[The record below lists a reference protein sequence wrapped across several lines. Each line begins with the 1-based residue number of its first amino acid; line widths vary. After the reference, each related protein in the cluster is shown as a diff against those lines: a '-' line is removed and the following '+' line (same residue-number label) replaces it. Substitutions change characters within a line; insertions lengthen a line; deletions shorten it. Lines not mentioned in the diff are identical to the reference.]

1 MNSNHG
7 NNNGKN
13 SNMIHQ
19 GCKPPNSNKNKKPSD
34 YSIQDLFKGKQL
46 DIVTAALL
54 LSGRLKV
61 DSVELFRGSSAI
73 NVTLIGKYLTNGKDK
88 PNALADFLDENGD
101 MTLDEVFEGLYKRI
115 EKEKED
121 DK

>member
-1 MNSNHG
+1 MNG
-7 NNNGKN
+7 NYKSSGRKN
-13 SNMIHQ
+13 LNKIHQ
-19 GCKPPNSNKNKKPSD
+19 GCIPPTSKKNIKPSD
-34 YSIQDLFKGKQL
+34 YSIQDLFKGKHL

-88 PNALADFLDENGD
+88 TNALTDFLEENGD
-101 MTLDEVFEGLYKRI
+101 MTLDEVFEGLYKRM
-115 EKEKED
+115 EKEKGD